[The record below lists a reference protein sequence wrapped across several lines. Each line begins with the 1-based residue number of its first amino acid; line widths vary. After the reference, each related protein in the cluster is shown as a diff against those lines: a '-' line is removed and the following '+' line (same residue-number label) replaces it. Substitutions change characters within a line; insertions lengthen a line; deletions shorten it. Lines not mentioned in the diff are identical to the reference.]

1 MKFALGQFIYLCKYY
16 YLLNNR
22 NIRINLK
29 IFKFTMEQEKEK
41 IDKMNPSSFLQQQGI
56 TGNALLFLHCL
67 FLS

>member
-1 MKFALGQFIYLCKYY
+1 
-16 YLLNNR
+16 
-22 NIRINLK
+22 
-29 IFKFTMEQEKEK
+29 MEQEKEK